1 LNRHNSKGNMN
12 KISDYMF
19 FRVKH
24 ICPRWLCFTFDNVF
38 RKLLQ
43 DPYKI
48 LQPYIK
54 EGDTVLDVGPGIGYF
69 TIPMAKLV
77 GDSGRVI
84 AADIQQKMLAAIKK
98 RAKRANVLQR
108 IELQLVSSDS
118 LGVKTKLDFILAFW
132 MVHEVPDKPLF
143 LARLRSLLKDDGR
156 FLLVEPKFHV
166 TKRKFTASVRL
177 ALKAGFALDDSPQIS
192 LSKSALFRI
201 QVLP

>member
-1 LNRHNSKGNMN
+1 MSKIN
-12 KISDYMF
+12 DLFF
-19 FRVKH
+19 FRFKH
-24 ICPRWLCFTFDNVF
+24 VCPRWLCFTFDNVF
-38 RKLLQ
+38 RKLLH

-69 TIPMAKLV
+69 TIPLAEMV
-77 GDSGRVI
+77 GDRGRVI
-84 AADIQQKMLAAIKK
+84 AADIQQKMLSAIKK
-98 RAKRANVLQR
+98 RAKQR
-108 IELQLVSSDS
+108 DVEGRIILQLSSSDS
-118 LGVKTKLDFILAFW
+118 LNVKTKVNFILAFW

-143 LARLRSLLKDDGR
+143 LTQLRSLLKDDGR

-177 ALKAGFALDDSPQIS
+177 ALKAGFALDDSPRIS

>member
-1 LNRHNSKGNMN
+1 MN
-12 KISDYMF
+12 KISDYIF

-24 ICPRWLCFTFDNVF
+24 VCPRWLCFTFDNVF

-48 LQPYIK
+48 LRPYIK

-69 TIPMAKLV
+69 TIPLAEMV
-77 GDSGRVI
+77 GDRGRVI
-84 AADIQQKMLAAIKK
+84 AADIQQKMLSAIKK
-98 RAKRANVLQR
+98 RAKQR
-108 IELQLVSSDS
+108 DVEGRIILQLSSSDS
-118 LGVKTKLDFILAFW
+118 LNVKAKVNFILAFW

-143 LARLRSLLKDDGR
+143 LAQLRSLLKDDGR

>member
-1 LNRHNSKGNMN
+1 MS
-12 KISDYMF
+12 KISDLFF
-19 FRVKH
+19 FRFKH
-24 ICPRWLCFTFDNVF
+24 VCPRWLCFTFDNVF
-38 RKLLQ
+38 RKLLH

-69 TIPMAKLV
+69 TIPLAEMV
-77 GDSGRVI
+77 GDRGRVI
-84 AADIQQKMLAAIKK
+84 AADIQQKMLSAIKK
-98 RAKRANVLQR
+98 RAKQQDVEGR
-108 IELQLVSSDS
+108 IILQLSSSDS
-118 LGVKTKLDFILAFW
+118 LGVDIKVDFILAFW

-143 LARLRSLLKDDGR
+143 LTQLCSLLKDDGR

>member
-1 LNRHNSKGNMN
+1 MN
-12 KISDYMF
+12 KISDLF
-19 FRVKH
+19 LFRFKH
-24 ICPRWLCFTFDNVF
+24 VCPRWLCFTFDNVF
-38 RKLLQ
+38 RKLLH

-48 LQPYIK
+48 LQTYIK

-69 TIPMAKLV
+69 TIPLAKMV

-84 AADIQQKMLAAIKK
+84 AADIQQKMLSAIKK
-98 RAKRANVLQR
+98 RAKQQDVEGR
-108 IELQLVSSDS
+108 IILQLSSSDS
-118 LGVKTKLDFILAFW
+118 LGVDIKVDFILAFW

-143 LARLRSLLKDDGR
+143 LAQLRSLLKDDGR

>member
-1 LNRHNSKGNMN
+1 MSE
-12 KISDYMF
+12 ISDLF
-19 FRVKH
+19 LFRFKH
-24 ICPRWLCFTFDNVF
+24 VCPRWLCFTFDNVF
-38 RKLLQ
+38 RKLLH

-84 AADIQQKMLAAIKK
+84 AADIQEKMLSAIKK
-98 RAKRANVLQR
+98 RAKQQDVEGR
-108 IELQLVSSDS
+108 IILQLSTSDS
-118 LGVKTKLDFILAFW
+118 LNVKAKVNFILAFW
-132 MVHEVPDKPLF
+132 MVHEVPDKSLF
-143 LARLRSLLKDDGR
+143 LAQLRSLLKDDGK
-156 FLLVEPKFHV
+156 FLMVEPKFHV

-192 LSKSALFRI
+192 LSNSALFRI
-201 QVLP
+201 HVLP

>member
-1 LNRHNSKGNMN
+1 MGKVNDLF
-12 KISDYMF
+12 F
-19 FRVKH
+19 FRFKH
-24 ICPRWLCFTFDNVF
+24 VCPRWLCFTFDNVF
-38 RKLLQ
+38 RKLLH

-77 GDSGRVI
+77 GDRGRVI
-84 AADIQQKMLAAIKK
+84 AADIQQEMLTAIKK
-98 RAKRANVLQR
+98 RAKQR
-108 IELQLVSSDS
+108 DVEGRIILQLSSSDS
-118 LGVKTKLDFILAFW
+118 LNVKTKVNFILAFW

-143 LARLRSLLKDDGR
+143 LTQLRSLLKDDGR

>member
-1 LNRHNSKGNMN
+1 MS
-12 KISDYMF
+12 KISDLFF
-19 FRVKH
+19 FRFKH
-24 ICPRWLCFTFDNVF
+24 VCPRWLCFTFDNVF
-38 RKLLQ
+38 RKLLH

-54 EGDTVLDVGPGIGYF
+54 EGDTVLDAGPGIGYF
-69 TIPMAKLV
+69 TIPLAEMV
-77 GDSGRVI
+77 GDRGRVI
-84 AADIQQKMLAAIKK
+84 AADIQQKMLSVIKK
-98 RAKRANVLQR
+98 RAKQQDVEGR
-108 IELQLVSSDS
+108 IILQLSSSDS
-118 LGVKTKLDFILAFW
+118 LGVDIKVDFILAFW

-143 LARLRSLLKDDGR
+143 LTQLRSLLKDDGR

>member
-1 LNRHNSKGNMN
+1 MN
-12 KISDYMF
+12 KISDLFF
-19 FRVKH
+19 FRFKH
-24 ICPRWLCFTFDNVF
+24 VCPRWLCFTFDNVF
-38 RKLLQ
+38 RKLLH

-48 LQPYIK
+48 LQTYIK

-69 TIPMAKLV
+69 TIPLAKMV

-84 AADIQQKMLAAIKK
+84 AADIQQKMLSAIKK
-98 RAKRANVLQR
+98 RAKQQDVEGR
-108 IELQLVSSDS
+108 IILQLSSSDS
-118 LGVKTKLDFILAFW
+118 LGVDIKVDFILAFW

-143 LARLRSLLKDDGR
+143 LAQLRSLLKDDGR

>member
-1 LNRHNSKGNMN
+1 MS
-12 KISDYMF
+12 KISDLFF
-19 FRVKH
+19 FRFKH
-24 ICPRWLCFTFDNVF
+24 VCPRWLCFTFDNVF
-38 RKLLQ
+38 RKLLH

-69 TIPMAKLV
+69 TIPLAEMV
-77 GDSGRVI
+77 GDRGRVI
-84 AADIQQKMLAAIKK
+84 AADIQQEMLTAIKK
-98 RAKRANVLQR
+98 RAKQR
-108 IELQLVSSDS
+108 DVEGRIILQLSSSDS
-118 LGVKTKLDFILAFW
+118 LNVKAKVKFILAFW
-132 MVHEVPDKPLF
+132 MVHEVPDKPRF
-143 LARLRSLLKDDGR
+143 LAQLRSLLKDDGR